1 MSPPAAGPMER
12 AMLMPSEFNATA
24 LFRSLR
30 GTSSGTIDCQV
41 GPMSA
46 APMPPTKVSAIRY
59 STVSAPVWESTSR
72 VPLTAASTSCTKI
85 RKRRRSRMSESTPAG
100 IASRKIG
107 SVAAVWISATAV
119 GLAERSV
126 TSHELATSRM
136 KLPMLPSTVAA
147 HSARE
152 HRLAQG
158 SESAGRRSASAL
170 GGISHGC
177 APSGRAM
184 PRAQSRRPGPGVRR
198 MNWRP

>member
-1 MSPPAAGPMER
+1 
-12 AMLMPSEFNATA
+12 MLMPSEFNATA
-24 LFRSLR
+24 LFKSLR

-59 STVSAPVWESTSR
+59 STVSAPVWESTSS

-147 HSARE
+147 HSTANTGWRRGAKAPGGEAPAPLGESVMGALLQVEPGHE
-152 HRLAQG
+152 HKAADQAQVF
-158 SESAGRRSASAL
+158 EE
-170 GGISHGC
+170 
-177 APSGRAM
+177 
-184 PRAQSRRPGPGVRR
+184 
-198 MNWRP
+198 